1 VEEDFVLL
9 EVSRKGRHQH
19 STVCVETRE
28 RRGERRKDRGKRSG
42 VEWKA
47 VDSLEEAYGTME
59 KLQ

>member
-1 VEEDFVLL
+1 MLL